1 MALIRLFPAPAGL
14 GVSHVHIHFLLMN
27 AYAMGGTIR
36 TTLNTAAALAL
47 RHDVE
52 VVSVYRRR
60 ETARFAAD
68 PAVPVRALSDQVP
81 PDGDTR
87 SYPYGRCAGV
97 EEAMRRVP
105 SVLVPPSERRYRNFS
120 LLTDVRLTSYL
131 RGLGEKDDDV
141 LVSTRP
147 GLNLAAARLAPART
161 VRVGQE
167 HMYLDNH
174 PPRLRRHIARGYRRL
189 DAVSA
194 LTERDAAAYRDLLG
208 DSTRVVRMPNAAPL
222 TDLRSRGTAK
232 VVVTAGRLVRQ
243 KGFDLLVDAWV
254 PVAAQH
260 PDWELHVYGAG
271 PERDALADQVR
282 RLGLTGRVQLRGYT
296 EDLLARMADASAYV
310 LSSRSE
316 GFPLVLLEAMAVG
329 LPVVSFD
336 CRNGPADL
344 VRHGTDG
351 LLVPD
356 RDVPALADA
365 VHRLLADPALR
376 SRLGRAA
383 VERAHEHDLH
393 AICARWEELFAELL
407 EEKRQG
413 RRHV

>member
-1 MALIRLFPAPAGL
+1 
-14 GVSHVHIHFLLMN
+14 VSHVHIHFLLMN

-60 ETARFAAD
+60 ETARFDAD
-68 PAVPVRALSDQVP
+68 PSVSVRALSDQVP
-81 PDGDTR
+81 PEGEAAL
-87 SYPYGRCAGV
+87 YPYGRCTGAAEV
-97 EEAMRRVP
+97 LRKVP

-120 LLTDVRLTSYL
+120 LLTDLKLAAYL
-131 RGLGEKDDDV
+131 RGLDDGV

-147 GLNLAAARLAPART
+147 GLNLAASRLAPATT

-174 PPRLRRHIARGYRRL
+174 PVRLRRRIARGYRRL

-194 LTERDAAAYRDLLG
+194 LTERDAEDYRRLLG
-208 DSTRVVRMPNAAPL
+208 DSTRVVRMPNAAPR
-222 TDLRSRGTAK
+222 TELRSPGDAE
-232 VVVTAGRLVRQ
+232 VVVAAGRLVRQ

-254 PVAAQH
+254 EVARRH
-260 PDWELHVYGAG
+260 PQWELHVYGSG
-271 PERDALADQVR
+271 PEKDALSDQVH
-282 RLGLTGRVQLRGYT
+282 RLGLDGRVRLMGYSD
-296 EDLLARMADASAYV
+296 DLLAKMAGASLYV
-310 LSSRSE
+310 MSSRSE

-336 CRNGPADL
+336 CRNGPSDI
-344 VRHGTDG
+344 VRHARDG

-356 RDVPALADA
+356 HDVAALAGALND
-365 VHRLLADPALR
+365 LLAAPAR
-376 SRLGRAA
+376 RHRMSCAA
-383 VERAHEHDLH
+383 VERAREHDLN

-407 EEKRQG
+407 DDKRRR
-413 RRHV
+413 RRHG

>member
-1 MALIRLFPAPAGL
+1 M
-14 GVSHVHIHFLLMN
+14 SHVHIHFLLMN

-36 TTLNTAAALAL
+36 TTLNTAAALAR

-60 ETARFAAD
+60 ESARFDAD
-68 PAVPVRALSDQVP
+68 PSVPVRALSDQVP
-81 PDGDTR
+81 PDGEATL
-87 SYPYGRCAGV
+87 YPYGRCTGAAEV
-97 EEAMRRVP
+97 LRKVP

-120 LLTDVRLTSYL
+120 LLTDLKLASYL
-131 RGLGEKDDDV
+131 RGLDGGV

-147 GLNLAAARLAPART
+147 GLNLAASRLAPATT

-174 PPRLRRHIARGYRRL
+174 PPRLQRRIARGYRRL

-194 LTERDAAAYRDLLG
+194 LTERDAEDYRRLLG
-208 DSTRVVRMPNAAPL
+208 DSTRVVRMPNAAPR
-222 TDLRSRGTAK
+222 TELRSCGTAE
-232 VVVTAGRLVRQ
+232 VVVAAGRLVRQ

-254 PVAAQH
+254 EVARRH
-260 PDWELHVYGAG
+260 PRWELHLYGAG
-271 PERDALADQVR
+271 PEKDALTDQVH
-282 RLGLTGRVQLRGYT
+282 RLGLDGRVRLMGYSD
-296 EDLLARMADASAYV
+296 DLLAKMSAASLYV
-310 LSSRSE
+310 MSSRSE

-336 CRNGPADL
+336 CRNGPSDI
-344 VRHGTDG
+344 VRHARDG

-356 RDVPALADA
+356 RDVRALAEA
-365 VHRLLADPALR
+365 ISALLADPAR
-376 SRLGRAA
+376 RGRMGCAA
-383 VERAHEHDLH
+383 VARARDHDLD

-407 EEKRQG
+407 DDKHHRE
-413 RRHV
+413 RHG